1 MTAICPYCRGEIDP
15 ADGGNIDCPGCGT
28 PHHQDCY
35 AENGGCTVFG
45 CAQAPVDDPKISV
58 SNTEISTSLSVAPSV
73 LPVPHAVMSA
83 NSVPVPAAE
92 TTPAAPPPF
101 VGSNTPPPP
110 VTGSVSPSEPSLAEL
125 YSSDNRPRSRVN
137 FVLLG
142 VFFGIFGV
150 HNFYAGYVR
159 KGVGQLFLTILTCF
173 YGAIVSWIW
182 ALIEICL
189 VNKDNDGVQFT

>member
-1 MTAICPYCRGEIDP
+1 MTAICPYCRGEINP

-35 AENGGCTVFG
+35 AENGGCTIFG

-58 SNTEISTSLSVAPSV
+58 SNTEISTTLSVAPRQTAT
-73 LPVPHAVMSA
+73 LAA
-83 NSVPVPAAE
+83 SVPLPAAE
-92 TTPAAPPPF
+92 TTSAAPPPF
-101 VGSNTPPPP
+101 VGSSTPPPP
-110 VTGSVSPSEPSLAEL
+110 VAGSVSSPEQSLAEL
-125 YSSDNRPRSRVN
+125 YSSYNRPRTRVN

-159 KGVGQLFLTILTCF
+159 KGVGQLCLTIFTCF

-182 ALIEICL
+182 ALIEIC
-189 VNKDNDGVQFT
+189 VVSKDNDGVQFT